1 MLDVI
6 EVVDSPAESLKYVH
20 TRNEQRLEAS
30 ARRRKNRTIQFGKSK
45 GPILSGLMTVM
56 GVVGLG
62 RGAPPP
68 AKWHLDNGEA

>member
-30 ARRRKNRTIQFGKSK
+30 ARRRKNRTIQFGKLK

-56 GVVGLG
+56 GVIGLG
-62 RGAPPP
+62 
-68 AKWHLDNGEA
+68 